1 MANKSKVQ
9 SVEPDIADLVNG
21 WLKSYGLDYKLEQ
34 ASLNSEIDKALDEYH
49 SKIGG
54 KGGNRPDAKL
64 LLKDKYGTFY
74 PVLIEY
80 KGYKDKLVKL
90 DTDGIVDNKK
100 DKNEPNYTN
109 IKSYAVNGAIHYA
122 NAILHYTSYTRIIA
136 IGVTGYKDEFGKL
149 QHEIGVYYV
158 SADKNNLGFGQRVGD
173 YTDLSFLKTSHF
185 DEFVEKLN
193 ELSLTQAEIDKL
205 KEKREKEINISLVK
219 LNNDIYKEETGLGE
233 NDRIYLVAAT
243 IIATLGAE
251 GVKPLEK
258 SDLGSSTESGETD
271 GDKIIRKIT
280 SFLKKKQL
288 PQQKQDLII
297 RTLSNTLV
305 DENRN
310 KPEGFLDENESFL
323 NAENTISFGQDTA
336 TIFYQ
341 EKPYFTG
348 DKIKVL
354 VPKVYKFNKKNA
366 QFFLASMNIA
376 FSKFSW
382 GSSRFNVDVLKEQ
395 VIMLPTKCDSI
406 DFEFME
412 SFIEELEAERIKE
425 LEAERIEELE
435 AYLSVSGLK
444 DTQLTADEL
453 SAVNDLIS
461 KNIEFKP
468 FCYDVI
474 FDKIVQGRRLKKDDQ
489 IAGDI
494 PFIMAGVTNTGVV
507 GYISNP
513 VASFPK
519 NSITID
525 IFGNAF
531 YRNYDFGAGDDT
543 GVYWSEKSDYSK
555 EIMLFLT
562 CSMGKSIEN
571 KFSYGKKLRSS
582 QSFKFKMQLPVK
594 NEQPDYELMSTLISA
609 IQKLVIADVVKFSDE
624 KIKATKQVVG

>member
-233 NDRIYLVAAT
+233 NDRIYLV
-243 IIATLGAE
+243 
-251 GVKPLEK
+251 
-258 SDLGSSTESGETD
+258 
-271 GDKIIRKIT
+271 
-280 SFLKKKQL
+280 
-288 PQQKQDLII
+288 
-297 RTLSNTLV
+297 
-305 DENRN
+305 
-310 KPEGFLDENESFL
+310 L

-412 SFIEELEAERIKE
+412 SFIEELEAERI
-425 LEAERIEELE
+425 EELE

-494 PFIMAGVTNTGVV
+494 PFVMAGVTNTGVV

>member
-1 MANKSKVQ
+1 MASVEWGKYRIDDLFKIQTSAKRFDANK
-9 SVEPDIADLVNG
+9 VNIIENG
-21 WLKSYGLDYKLEQ
+21 
-34 ASLNSEIDKALDEYH
+34 
-49 SKIGG
+49 
-54 KGGNRPDAKL
+54 R
-64 LLKDKYGTFY
+64 Y
-74 PVLIEY
+74 PYV
-80 KGYKDKLVKL
+80 VR
-90 DTDGIVDNKK
+90 TSSN
-100 DKNEPNYTN
+100 
-109 IKSYAVNGAIHYA
+109 NG
-122 NAILHYTSYTRIIA
+122 
-136 IGVTGYKDEFGKL
+136 
-149 QHEIGVYYV
+149 
-158 SADKNNLGFGQRVGD
+158 
-173 YTDLSFLKTSHF
+173 
-185 DEFVEKLN
+185 
-193 ELSLTQAEIDKL
+193 
-205 KEKREKEINISLVK
+205 
-219 LNNDIYKEETGLGE
+219 
-233 NDRIYLVAAT
+233 
-243 IIATLGAE
+243 
-251 GVKPLEK
+251 
-258 SDLGSSTESGETD
+258 
-271 GDKIIRKIT
+271 
-280 SFLKKKQL
+280 
-288 PQQKQDLII
+288 QK
-297 RTLSNTLV
+297 
-305 DENRN
+305 
-310 KPEGFLDENESFL
+310 GFLDENESFL

-382 GSSRFNVDVLKEQ
+382 GSSRF
-395 VIMLPTKCDSI
+395 
-406 DFEFME
+406 
-412 SFIEELEAERIKE
+412 IEELEAERIEE

-494 PFIMAGVTNTGVV
+494 PFVMAGVTNTGVV

>member
-1 MANKSKVQ
+1 MA
-9 SVEPDIADLVNG
+9 SVEWG
-21 WLKSYGLDYKLEQ
+21 KYKLCELFAKIDSDKMNYKTSELPSEPTGIFTLPCLTAGIQ
-34 ASLNSEIDKALDEYH
+34 NQGLNNYVPRENAL
-49 SKIGG
+49 I
-54 KGGNRPDAKL
+54 
-64 LLKDKYGTFY
+64 LKNVITISANGANTGATFY
-74 PVLIEY
+74 QSKEFTVLQ
-80 KGYKDKLVKL
+80 DA
-90 DTDGIVDNKK
+90 
-100 DKNEPNYTN
+100 
-109 IKSYAVNGAIHYA
+109 YALKWV
-122 NAILHYTSYTRIIA
+122 
-136 IGVTGYKDEFGKL
+136 
-149 QHEIGVYYV
+149 
-158 SADKNNLGFGQRVGD
+158 
-173 YTDLSFLKTSHF
+173 KTSST
-185 DEFVEKLN
+185 
-193 ELSLTQAEIDKL
+193 LSDNQHLF
-205 KEKREKEINISLVK
+205 LV
-219 LNNDIYKEETGLGE
+219 
-233 NDRIYLVAAT
+233 
-243 IIATLGAE
+243 
-251 GVKPLEK
+251 
-258 SDLGSSTESGETD
+258 ST
-271 GDKIIRKIT
+271 IRK
-280 SFLKKKQL
+280 
-288 PQQKQDLII
+288 
-297 RTLSNTLV
+297 
-305 DENRN
+305 
-310 KPEGFLDENESFL
+310 
-323 NAENTISFGQDTA
+323 
-336 TIFYQ
+336 TIFGNYAWTNKAGW
-341 EKPYFTG
+341 ER
-348 DKIKVL
+348 IKNDYI
-354 VPKVYKFNKKNA
+354 K
-366 QFFLASMNIA
+366 
-376 FSKFSW
+376 
-382 GSSRFNVDVLKEQ
+382 
-395 VIMLPTKCDSI
+395 LPTKNGKI

-412 SFIEELEAERIKE
+412 SFIEE

-489 IAGDI
+489 IAGDN
-494 PFIMAGVTNTGVV
+494 PFVMAGVTNTGVV

>member
-219 LNNDIYKEETGLGE
+219 LNNDIYKEETGLE
-233 NDRIYLVAAT
+233 KT
-243 IIATLGAE
+243 IEYILLQLLSLQRLAQRALNLLKNLIWDLLPKA
-251 GVKPLEK
+251 VKLTEIK
-258 SDLGSSTESGETD
+258 S
-271 GDKIIRKIT
+271 
-280 SFLKKKQL
+280 
-288 PQQKQDLII
+288 
-297 RTLSNTLV
+297 
-305 DENRN
+305 
-310 KPEGFLDENESFL
+310 
-323 NAENTISFGQDTA
+323 
-336 TIFYQ
+336 
-341 EKPYFTG
+341 
-348 DKIKVL
+348 
-354 VPKVYKFNKKNA
+354 
-366 QFFLASMNIA
+366 
-376 FSKFSW
+376 
-382 GSSRFNVDVLKEQ
+382 
-395 VIMLPTKCDSI
+395 
-406 DFEFME
+406 
-412 SFIEELEAERIKE
+412 
-425 LEAERIEELE
+425 
-435 AYLSVSGLK
+435 
-444 DTQLTADEL
+444 
-453 SAVNDLIS
+453 
-461 KNIEFKP
+461 
-468 FCYDVI
+468 
-474 FDKIVQGRRLKKDDQ
+474 
-489 IAGDI
+489 
-494 PFIMAGVTNTGVV
+494 
-507 GYISNP
+507 
-513 VASFPK
+513 
-519 NSITID
+519 
-525 IFGNAF
+525 
-531 YRNYDFGAGDDT
+531 
-543 GVYWSEKSDYSK
+543 SEKLHLS
-555 EIMLFLT
+555 
-562 CSMGKSIEN
+562 
-571 KFSYGKKLRSS
+571 
-582 QSFKFKMQLPVK
+582 
-594 NEQPDYELMSTLISA
+594 
-609 IQKLVIADVVKFSDE
+609 
-624 KIKATKQVVG
+624 